1 MAEIPAAM
9 RLSRLPAALTARFGP
24 MESAVPDTRHRNA
37 AVALILRPP
46 PGVADPMVHACE
58 VLAIQR
64 AESARDPW
72 SGQMALP
79 GGSVDDA
86 DAGLVA
92 AAVRETQEETGLR
105 LDARRDTVGR
115 IEMVRPLGVRL
126 PAIAIWPFVFRAE
139 PGEVARVNSREVAS
153 VHWFPIDALTDERNR
168 GRYAWKEGG
177 EVRWF
182 PCVRV
187 EGRVIWGLTY
197 RVLTWFLEAL

>member
-1 MAEIPAAM
+1 M
-9 RLSRLPAALTARFGP
+9 RLSRLPAALAARFGP
-24 MESAVPDTRHRNA
+24 VESAVPDARHRNA

-46 PGVADPMVHACE
+46 PGVTDPLVRACE
-58 VLAIQR
+58 MLAIQR

-105 LDARRDTVGR
+105 LDAAGDTLGR
-115 IEMVRPLGVRL
+115 IEMLRPLGVRL

-139 PGEVARVNSREVAS
+139 PGAAARVNSREVAS
-153 VHWFPIDALTDERNR
+153 VHWFRIDALTDERNR
-168 GRYAWKEGG
+168 GSYAWKEGG

-197 RVLTWFLEAL
+197 RVLMWFLDAV

>member
-1 MAEIPAAM
+1 MAETPAAM

-24 MESAVPDTRHRNA
+24 MESAVAGTRHRNA
-37 AVALILRPP
+37 AVALVLRPP
-46 PGVADPMVHACE
+46 PGVADPMVRTCE

-92 AAVRETQEETGLR
+92 AAVRETREETGLR
-105 LDARRDTVGR
+105 LDALRDAVGR

-139 PGEVARVNSREVAS
+139 PGAVARVNSREVAS

-168 GRYAWKEGG
+168 GSYAWKEGR

>member
-1 MAEIPAAM
+1 MAETPAAM

-24 MESAVPDTRHRNA
+24 MESAVAGTRHRNA
-37 AVALILRPP
+37 AVALVLRPP
-46 PGVADPMVHACE
+46 PSVADPMVRTCE

-92 AAVRETQEETGLR
+92 AAVRETREETGLR
-105 LDARRDTVGR
+105 LDARRDAVGR

-139 PGEVARVNSREVAS
+139 PGAVARVNSREVAS

-168 GRYAWKEGG
+168 GSYAWKEGG

-197 RVLTWFLEAL
+197 RVLMWFLEAL